1 MSTNETFERILG
13 MLENVTRTGDDR
25 FTARCPAH
33 TDKHRSFGGRL
44 LADGRILL
52 NCFAL
57 CEISSVLAAL
67 GLEMKDLF
75 PKPLTT
81 TFLPG
86 QRQNLYHAA
95 REALRVV
102 NHEALLTA
110 IAADNLANGIALTD
124 DDRDRLILAAQ
135 RIRGAAEAVQ

>member
-1 MSTNETFERILG
+1 MSTDETFERILG
-13 MLENVTRTGDDR
+13 MLENVNRTGDDR
-25 FTARCPAH
+25 FTAKCPAH

-52 NCFAL
+52 NCFAQ

-67 GLEMKDLF
+67 DLEMKDLF

-81 TFLPG
+81 TFIPG

-95 REALRVV
+95 REALRVLLPEV
-102 NHEALLTA
+102 QLTA
-110 IAADNLANGIALTD
+110 IAAENIASGIALTD

>member
-1 MSTNETFERILG
+1 MSTDDTFDRILG
-13 MLENVTRTGDDR
+13 MLENVHRTGDDR

-52 NCFAL
+52 NCFAQ

-86 QRQNLYHAA
+86 QRPNLYHAA
-95 REALRVV
+95 REAFRAVHFEV
-102 NHEALLTA
+102 LLVA
-110 IAADNLANGIALTD
+110 ISAENVANGIALSD

-135 RIRGAAEAVQ
+135 RIRSAAEAVQ

>member
-1 MSTNETFERILG
+1 MSTVGTFERILG
-13 MLENVTRTGDDR
+13 LLENVNRTGDDR

-52 NCFAL
+52 NCFAQ
-57 CEISSVLAAL
+57 CEIRSVLAAL
-67 GLEMKDLF
+67 DMEMRDLF

-95 REALRVV
+95 REAFRVI
-102 NHEALLTA
+102 NQEALLTA
-110 IAADNLANGIALTD
+110 IAAENLASGIALTD
-124 DDRDRLILAAQ
+124 DDRDRLILAVQ

>member
-1 MSTNETFERILG
+1 MSTDDTFERILG
-13 MLENVTRTGDDR
+13 SLENVIRTGNDR

-44 LADGRILL
+44 LSDGRILL
-52 NCFAL
+52 NCFAQ

-95 REALRVV
+95 REAFRVV
-102 NHEALLTA
+102 SHEALLIV
-110 IAADNLANGIALTD
+110 IAAENIVSGIALTD

-135 RIRGAAEAVQ
+135 RIRGAAEAVK